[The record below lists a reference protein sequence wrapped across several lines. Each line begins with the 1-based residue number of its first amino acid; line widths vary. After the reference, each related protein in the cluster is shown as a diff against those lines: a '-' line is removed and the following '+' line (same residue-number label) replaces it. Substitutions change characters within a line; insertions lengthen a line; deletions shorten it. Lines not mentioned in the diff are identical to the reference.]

1 MIAALMEYSN
11 YLGQAKGTAVA
22 AHPAWKEAIQTL
34 VLLVAPAFPHIAEEL
49 WKALG
54 GSYSVHQQAWPTWDE
69 ELAAEEVLTIV
80 VQVNGRLRDKFDAPA
95 DVMEEDA
102 KAQALACSGVQ
113 RHMQGKSPFKV
124 IYVPGKLVN
133 IVVK

>member
-1 MIAALMEYSN
+1 
-11 YLGQAKGTAVA
+11 VA
-22 AHPAWKEAIQTL
+22 AHPAWQEAIQTL
-34 VLLVAPAFPHIAEEL
+34 VLLMAPAFPHVAEEL
-49 WKALG
+49 WQQIG

-80 VQVNGRLRDKFDAPA
+80 VQVNGRLRDKFDAPV
-95 DVMEEDA
+95 DVTEEEA
-102 KAQALACSGVQ
+102 KAQALACGGVQ
-113 RHMQGKSPFKV
+113 RHMEGKLPFKV